1 MDKDFYDTKLWYHF
15 RLLKTKR
22 NLLNILKCEDI
33 KNTEND
39 FNFLNS
45 TKPLNQT
52 QYLKRNQRAGV
63 SDMNHGHFETAGI
76 AFARLPMA

>member
-1 MDKDFYDTKLWYHF
+1 MPKG
-15 RLLKTKR
+15 
-22 NLLNILKCEDI
+22 EDI
-33 KNTEND
+33 KNREND

-52 QYLKRNQRAGV
+52 QYLKRNQRASV